1 MTAEESIA
9 APEIIREECRV
20 VSGPF
25 AIGVQVFLAAM
36 VLATL
41 LYKRYQEHPPRSW
54 LVWLMDISKQGFAM
68 SLQHFVNVALA
79 VIFASTE
86 GMAGECVWYIGNF
99 MITVVGGLIVLTLW
113 MRFHRIVVA
122 RYQLTWLQ
130 SGEYGDPPKIP
141 IWLAQTTYWG
151 FVCCLEKFTVAG
163 LVIYPFHHRIDA
175 LIAPLETPFKSYP
188 KTELVLVMVIAP
200 SVLNPIWSWII
211 DNLVKD
217 PRYGRDDIQ
226 QEEPLKHSHYG
237 TVQSEC

>member
-1 MTAEESIA
+1 
-9 APEIIREECRV
+9 
-20 VSGPF
+20 
-25 AIGVQVFLAAM
+25 
-36 VLATL
+36 
-41 LYKRYQEHPPRSW
+41 
-54 LVWLMDISKQGFAM
+54 
-68 SLQHFVNVALA
+68 
-79 VIFASTE
+79 
-86 GMAGECVWYIGNF
+86 
-99 MITVVGGLIVLTLW
+99 

>member
-86 GMAGECVWYIGNF
+86 GMAGECVWYISNF
-99 MITVVGGLIVLTLW
+99 MITVVGGLIVLLLGHGW
-113 MRFHRIVVA
+113 LHLCCAYAWPCRNSL
-122 RYQLTWLQ
+122 QWLTE
-130 SGEYGDPPKIP
+130 SRS
-141 IWLAQTTYWG
+141 
-151 FVCCLEKFTVAG
+151 F
-163 LVIYPFHHRIDA
+163 
-175 LIAPLETPFKSYP
+175 
-188 KTELVLVMVIAP
+188 
-200 SVLNPIWSWII
+200 
-211 DNLVKD
+211 
-217 PRYGRDDIQ
+217 
-226 QEEPLKHSHYG
+226 
-237 TVQSEC
+237 